1 MLQSDIALTCRAL
14 VRLGA
19 RPIASFDEGSAEAEA
34 AGALYETV
42 RDGLLS
48 CYPWNFASAE
58 AELAELA
65 DPPLA
70 DFARA
75 FALPADFL
83 RALSAG
89 AGPGKPGA
97 GASGPGLD
105 YRIKGQALC
114 CDASAVV
121 LSYVFRPAEAEFP
134 PFFTQ
139 ALIARLAADLC
150 LPLTE
155 SASRAELLARLADVE
170 LTRARSIDAQ
180 QDAPPRFE
188 AFSLVDV
195 RR

>member
-1 MLQSDIALTCRAL
+1 MLASDIAITCRAL

-19 RPIASFDEGSAEAEA
+19 RPIASFDEGTAEAEA

-58 AELAELA
+58 AELVELA

-70 DFARA
+70 DFAHA
-75 FALPADFL
+75 FALPVDFL

-89 AGPGKPGA
+89 AGRGR
-97 GASGPGLD
+97 GLE
-105 YRIKGQALC
+105 YRIRGNALF
-114 CDASAVV
+114 CDAPAVV
-121 LSYVFRPAEAEFP
+121 LSYLFRPAEADFP

-155 SASRAELLARLADVE
+155 SASRGDLLARLAESE
-170 LTRARSIDAQ
+170 LARARSIDAQ

-195 RR
+195 RS